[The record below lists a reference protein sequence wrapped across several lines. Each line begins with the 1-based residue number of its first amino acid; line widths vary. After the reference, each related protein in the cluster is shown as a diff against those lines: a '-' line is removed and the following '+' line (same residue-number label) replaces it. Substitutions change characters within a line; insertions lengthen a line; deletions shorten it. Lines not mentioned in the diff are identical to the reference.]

1 MVFQI
6 QIYFIEFIYLFF
18 DTKIYEFYTFFLNV
32 DMTLSR
38 ISNLYLFLV
47 FSF

>member
-6 QIYFIEFIYLFF
+6 QIYFIEFIDLFF
-18 DTKIYEFYTFFLNV
+18 DTKIYEFDTFFLNV
-32 DMTLSR
+32 DIKLSR